1 MKRFIPALRLRWAF
15 SRLARSKGQQRAT
28 FAALSKEFTPA
39 YNLIKTHDISSFVSP
54 LWQGVNAEMEKLF
67 TPAPSFNFLTD
78 AVLKYQMFVEAGG
91 RWLAEQL
98 SFLEKR
104 VPRNRL
110 KLLLMEDLAGEP
122 RLMNATYS
130 TSHTSIHHLYHLIR
144 FADKTGCDFE
154 KIDKVVEWGGGYG
167 NMAKIFRRLNPT
179 STYCIIDTPIFS
191 TLQWL
196 YLSTVLGVE
205 NVNLLRQSDDVIQSG
220 KVNVVP
226 LCFVDQLQLRADLF
240 LSTWALSES
249 SSAAQDY
256 VISRQWFE
264 ADHLLLAYQD
274 TSEAAPTAGRLGEI
288 AARAGAA
295 RIDIEFIPGNYYA
308 FR

>member
-1 MKRFIPALRLRWAF
+1 
-15 SRLARSKGQQRAT
+15 
-28 FAALSKEFTPA
+28 
-39 YNLIKTHDISSFVSP
+39 
-54 LWQGVNAEMEKLF
+54 
-67 TPAPSFNFLTD
+67 
-78 AVLKYQMFVEAGG
+78 
-91 RWLAEQL
+91 
-98 SFLEKR
+98 
-104 VPRNRL
+104 
-110 KLLLMEDLAGEP
+110 
-122 RLMNATYS
+122 MNATYA

-167 NMAKIFRRLNPT
+167 NMAKIFRRLKPN

-205 NVNLLRQSDDVIQSG
+205 NVNLLRQPGDAVQSG

-249 SSAAQDY
+249 SSVAQDY
-256 VISRQWFE
+256 VISRRWFE

-288 AARAGAA
+288 AAREGAA
-295 RIDIEFIPGNYYA
+295 TIDIEFIPGNHYA

>member
-1 MKRFIPALRLRWAF
+1 MKNYMTALRLRWAD
-15 SRLARSKGQQRAT
+15 SRLARSKGQQQVT
-28 FAALSKEFTPA
+28 FTELSQQFAPNYE
-39 YNLIKTHDISSFVSP
+39 LIKTHDISRFVTP
-54 LWQGVNAEMEKLF
+54 LWQGVNAQMEQVF
-67 TPAPSFNFLTD
+67 SPAPAFNFLTNPT
-78 AVLKYQMFVEAGG
+78 LKHQMFVEAGG
-91 RWLAEQL
+91 RWLEEQL
-98 SFLEKR
+98 SFLEKKI
-104 VPRNRL
+104 PRNRL
-110 KLLLMEDLAGEP
+110 KTLLMEDLAGAP
-122 RLMNATYS
+122 RLMNATYA

-167 NMAKIFRRLNPT
+167 NMAKIFRRLKPN

-205 NVNLLRQSDDVIQSG
+205 NINLLRQPGDAVQSG

-226 LCFVDQLQLRADLF
+226 LCFVDHLQLRADLF

-249 SSAAQDY
+249 SSVAQDY
-256 VISRQWFE
+256 VISRRWFE

-288 AARAGAA
+288 AACEGAA
-295 RIDIEFIPGNYYA
+295 TIEIEFIPGNHYA

>member
-1 MKRFIPALRLRWAF
+1 MLKLISDWRLRWAT
-15 SRLARSKGQQRAT
+15 SRLARVKSKQRGR
-28 FAALSKEFTPA
+28 FEALSKEFAPT

-54 LWQGVNAEMEKLF
+54 LWRGVNAEMEKLF
-67 TPAPSFNFLTD
+67 TPAPSFNFLTNP
-78 AVLKYQMFVEAGG
+78 VLKHQMFVEAGG
-91 RWLAEQL
+91 RWLEEQL
-98 SFLEKR
+98 SFLEKNI
-104 VPRNRL
+104 PRNRL
-110 KLLLMEDLAGEP
+110 KFLLMEDLAGDP
-122 RLMNATYS
+122 RLMNATYL

-154 KIDKVVEWGGGYG
+154 KIENVVEWGGGYG
-167 NMAKIFRRLNPT
+167 NMAKIFRRLRPT

-205 NVNLLRQSDDVIQSG
+205 NVNLLRRSDDVIQSG

-249 SSAAQDY
+249 SSVAQDY
-256 VISRQWFE
+256 VISRRWFE

-295 RIDIEFIPGNYYA
+295 TIDIEFIPGNYYA

>member
-1 MKRFIPALRLRWAF
+1 MKKLMNALRFRWAY
-15 SRLARSKGQQRAT
+15 SRLARSKGQQRVAFT
-28 FAALSKEFTPA
+28 ALSQQFAPN
-39 YNLIKTHDISSFVSP
+39 YDLIKTHDISRFVTP

-67 TPAPSFNFLTD
+67 TPAPSFNFLTSP
-78 AVLKYQMFVEAGG
+78 ALKHQMFVEAGG
-91 RWLAEQL
+91 RWLEEQL
-98 SFLEKR
+98 SFLEER
-104 VPRNRL
+104 IPRNRL
-110 KLLLMEDLAGEP
+110 KFLLMEDLAGDP
-122 RLMNATYS
+122 RLMNAAYS
-130 TSHTSIHHLYHLIR
+130 TSHTSIHHLYHLVR

-154 KIDKVVEWGGGYG
+154 KIEKVVEWGGGYG
-167 NMAKIFRRLNPT
+167 NMSKIFRRLRPT

-205 NVNLLRQSDDVIQSG
+205 NVNLLRQSGDEIQSG

-226 LCFVDQLQLRADLF
+226 LCFVDQVKLQADLF

-249 SSAAQDY
+249 SSVAQDY
-256 VISRQWFE
+256 VISRRWFE

-295 RIDIEFIPGNYYA
+295 TIDIEFIPGNYYA